1 MSKHAMSKQMCVA
14 TRILTIAIVI
24 TVISGACGSDNEPT
38 APTTTA
44 VPTTAVP
51 TTAVPTT
58 AAVSTNAPSVTVAD
72 ILTEAGCTTQ
82 ESSWDCF
89 GADLSNT
96 DLSDSDLAGS
106 IFLGADLRGAT
117 LRNSNLSGIKGMGTN
132 FSGADLTGADLGGAE
147 VSGANFTDAQLTDA
161 DLTGIHMDLVVAAG
175 ADLAG
180 SDLSGTFLPGVDFS
194 GADLTN
200 VNLTFTHLSGADF
213 TGADLRYA
221 DLRGAHLGET
231 DYTVGVFANSNWPG
245 PAHAGPAV
253 FTNALLGA
261 AKFCFEHLIGFPSVL
276 PDGSE
281 TSAHDLDRLTDCGL
295 LAEVRFIES
304 PPAEAGQAM
313 TDLEL
318 ALQLVSGESNEL
330 RIALIEALRLAN
342 SLDATEYP
350 DCNPVHAADRSLF
363 GIPTGADMVEVI
375 AQVSERCGPPDPFIA
390 RYDSW
395 DSTPDRDQW
404 GSMCAADDVSTYRT
418 WQVGDR
424 FLTVNFYRDD
434 DGSQFTLG
442 TGWMFGWTGGDLPGG
457 IEVGMTKEEVTDILG
472 LDPDGFVHEDLSDY
486 LIDTPDFSYFWGEGV
501 GWGMTASTHG
511 QPLNT
516 SVLYFDEGLLSGFD
530 STDFNLCQ

>member
-1 MSKHAMSKQMCVA
+1 MA

-38 APTTTA
+38 APT
-44 VPTTAVP
+44 TTAVP